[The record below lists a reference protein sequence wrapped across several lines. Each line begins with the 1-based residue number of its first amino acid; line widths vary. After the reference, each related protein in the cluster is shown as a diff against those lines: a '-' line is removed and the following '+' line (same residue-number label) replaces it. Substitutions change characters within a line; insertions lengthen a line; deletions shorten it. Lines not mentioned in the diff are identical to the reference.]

1 MPEALYDSV
10 IADFYDTSPLV
21 ARRAQDVNFYREIA
35 LKYGGPILE
44 LGCGTGR
51 ITMPLAETG
60 QRITGMDISRKMLE
74 RAEQKRAA
82 LKLEQRERVH
92 LLQGDMTQ
100 FDLREQFPLIIIPFR
115 QFQHLLAVDE
125 QLQCLACVR
134 RHLATG
140 GRLILDFFQTDAA
153 RMHDPAFLEEHL
165 VAEYEIAGGRKVRLT
180 ERIAAFHRAEQRND
194 VEMAFAVTDAAGR
207 QHRSVFAFAFRYFF
221 RYEVEHLLARSG
233 FRVTELFGNFDHS
246 PLKDD
251 SPEMIFVAEG
261 I

>member
-1 MPEALYDSV
+1 MPGALYDSV

-21 ARRAQDVNFYREIA
+21 ARRTQDLNFYLA
-35 LKYGGPILE
+35 AASTYGGSILE

-51 ITMPLAETG
+51 ITMPLAAAG
-60 QRITGMDISRKMLE
+60 QRITGLDISQKMLD

-82 LKLEQRERVH
+82 LNAEHRERLRLV
-92 LLQGDMTQ
+92 QGDMTR
-100 FDLREQFPLIIIPFR
+100 FDLGEKFPLIIIPFR
-115 QFQHLLAVDE
+115 PFQHLMNVDE

-134 RHLATG
+134 RHLAAG
-140 GRLILDFFQTDAA
+140 GRLILDFFQTDAG
-153 RMHDPAFLEEHL
+153 RMHDPVFLEEHF

-194 VEMAFAVTDAAGR
+194 VEMAFTVTDAAGR
-207 QHRSVFAFAFRYFF
+207 EHRSVFAFTFRYFF

-233 FRVTELFGNFDHS
+233 FRVTELFGDFDRS
-246 PLKDD
+246 TLKDD